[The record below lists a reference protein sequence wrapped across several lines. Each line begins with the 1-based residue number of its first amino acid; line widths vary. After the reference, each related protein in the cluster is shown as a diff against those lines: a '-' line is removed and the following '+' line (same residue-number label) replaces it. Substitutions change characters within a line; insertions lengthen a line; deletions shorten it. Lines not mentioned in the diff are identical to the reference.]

1 MTCHLA
7 QGEEGDT
14 EQRASI
20 ASHAVIYGKNSA
32 RPLTNYELSIN
43 RASIEFALQDP
54 SLLINKGRL
63 FDLAK
68 KKLLEQGYQYKRGK
82 SRSKFLSGASS
93 VGKEELVKW
102 LPMAIAPTSPPLS
115 PTLSVDERKRIRRKE
130 HAARQSSERRLRID
144 HLEAELVKLRSS
156 GSPLAAG
163 LVKTIGKLKAQER
176 KHQWYKRKTQEKPSA
191 VEPLPSPPQ
200 LLLSP
205 PSFTDFH
212 FRPLS
217 ASPPPSEPR
226 AKVLTVRDCCNA

>member
-1 MTCHLA
+1 MTCHQA

-14 EQRASI
+14 QQRATI

-82 SRSKFLSGASS
+82 SRSKFLSGVSN
-93 VGKEELVKW
+93 VCEEDPVTW
-102 LPMAIAPTSPPLS
+102 LPMATPTSPPLS
-115 PTLSVDERKRIRRKE
+115 PTLSLDERKRIKRKE
-130 HAARQSSERRLRID
+130 HAARQSMERRLRID
-144 HLEAELVKLRSS
+144 RLEAELVKLRSS
-156 GSPLAAG
+156 GSSLAGG
-163 LVKTIGKLKAQER
+163 LVKMIGKLKAQER
-176 KHQWYKRKTQEKPSA
+176 KHQWYKRKTQEKSSV
-191 VEPLPSPPQ
+191 VEPLPSPPHM
-200 LLLSP
+200 LLSP

-217 ASPPPSEPR
+217 VSPPPSEPR
-226 AKVLTVRDCCNA
+226 VKVLTVRDCCNT